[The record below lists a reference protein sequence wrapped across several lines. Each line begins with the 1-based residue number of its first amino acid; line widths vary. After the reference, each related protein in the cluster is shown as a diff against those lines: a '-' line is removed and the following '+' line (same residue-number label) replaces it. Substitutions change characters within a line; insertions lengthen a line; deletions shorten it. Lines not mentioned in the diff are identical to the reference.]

1 MLECWVKCIILISLN
16 IKKLGYD
23 DDDDNDD
30 DDDDDGDDDD
40 IVTAILK
47 LITALYIQTYQP
59 AVWSGRN
66 VINSQNLLLKIPLKL
81 STLGSVLLVYSLL
94 FFSDFILLPCVSVN
108 STEFFFFNRPKQ
120 KLQQLNKV
128 PKEKP

>member
-16 IKKLGYD
+16 IKKLGY
-23 DDDDNDD
+23 DD

-108 STEFFFFNRPKQ
+108 STEFFFFFNRPKQ

>member
-1 MLECWVKCIILISLN
+1 MLECWMKCIILISLN

-30 DDDDDGDDDD
+30 DDDDDD

-59 AVWSGRN
+59 AV
-66 VINSQNLLLKIPLKL
+66 
-81 STLGSVLLVYSLL
+81 
-94 FFSDFILLPCVSVN
+94 
-108 STEFFFFNRPKQ
+108 
-120 KLQQLNKV
+120 
-128 PKEKP
+128 

>member
-1 MLECWVKCIILISLN
+1 MLEYWVKCINLISLN

-23 DDDDNDD
+23 DDDDN

-59 AVWSGRN
+59 AV
-66 VINSQNLLLKIPLKL
+66 
-81 STLGSVLLVYSLL
+81 
-94 FFSDFILLPCVSVN
+94 
-108 STEFFFFNRPKQ
+108 
-120 KLQQLNKV
+120 
-128 PKEKP
+128 

>member
-16 IKKLGYD
+16 IKKLGY
-23 DDDDNDD
+23 DD

-81 STLGSVLLVYSLL
+81 SALGSVLLVYSLP

-108 STEFFFFNRPKQ
+108 STEFFFFFNRPKQ

>member
-1 MLECWVKCIILISLN
+1 MKCIILISLN

-23 DDDDNDD
+23 DDNDD
-30 DDDDDGDDDD
+30 DDDDDD

-81 STLGSVLLVYSLL
+81 PALGSVLLAFSLL
-94 FFSDFILLPCVSVN
+94 VFQISFYCHA
-108 STEFFFFNRPKQ
+108 
-120 KLQQLNKV
+120 
-128 PKEKP
+128 

>member
-16 IKKLGYD
+16 IKKLGY
-23 DDDDNDD
+23 DD

-59 AVWSGRN
+59 AV
-66 VINSQNLLLKIPLKL
+66 
-81 STLGSVLLVYSLL
+81 
-94 FFSDFILLPCVSVN
+94 
-108 STEFFFFNRPKQ
+108 
-120 KLQQLNKV
+120 
-128 PKEKP
+128 

>member
-1 MLECWVKCIILISLN
+1 MLEYWVKCIILISLN
-16 IKKLGYD
+16 IKKLGY
-23 DDDDNDD
+23 DD

-66 VINSQNLLLKIPLKL
+66 VINSQNLLLNIPLKL
-81 STLGSVLLVYSLL
+81 SALGSVLLVYSLL
-94 FFSDFILLPCVSVN
+94 FFSDFILLPRVSVN
-108 STEFFFFNRPKQ
+108 STEFFFFFNRPKH

>member
-1 MLECWVKCIILISLN
+1 MLEYWVKCINLISLN
-16 IKKLGYD
+16 IKKLGY
-23 DDDDNDD
+23 NDD
-30 DDDDDGDDDD
+30 DDDED

-47 LITALYIQTYQP
+47 LITTLYIQTYQP

-81 STLGSVLLVYSLL
+81 SALGSVLLVYSLL
-94 FFSDFILLPCVSVN
+94 FFSDFILLPYVSVN
-108 STEFFFFNRPKQ
+108 STEFFFFFNRPKQ

>member
-23 DDDDNDD
+23 DDDD
-30 DDDDDGDDDD
+30 DDDGDDDD

-47 LITALYIQTYQP
+47 LTTALYIQTYQP

-108 STEFFFFNRPKQ
+108 STEFFFF
-120 KLQQLNKV
+120 
-128 PKEKP
+128 